1 MAKEDHQRRGRLLI
15 SDCQLPIGEGKANPP
30 SLKVCRGSFEKLV
43 IGNWQLTMPKGEIM
57 AEKKE
62 FRVQAKQREGRG
74 KNDARRARREGM
86 VPITVYGGGA
96 ETIAAVAPARDLA
109 AILRSESARNTIF
122 TIEVEGVGESEVM
135 FHDRQIDPVKGRL
148 IHADLTRLVKGQKIE
163 VTVPLHLVGEPI
175 GVKERQ
181 GVLEQIIR
189 EIDVRCEPRD
199 IPDSLDVDVSNL
211 DVHDTLHVSDIQ
223 VSEGVEILTDAEIV
237 IATVGIVKEEEA
249 PAPVI

>member
-1 MAKEDHQRRGRLLI
+1 
-15 SDCQLPIGEGKANPP
+15 
-30 SLKVCRGSFEKLV
+30 
-43 IGNWQLTMPKGEIM
+43 M

-62 FRVQAKQREGRG
+62 FRVRATQREGRG

-96 ETIAAVAPARDLA
+96 ETVAAVAPARDLA
-109 AILRSESARNTIF
+109 AILRSDSGRNTIF
-122 TIEVEGVGESEVM
+122 TIEVDGVGESEVM

-175 GVKERQ
+175 GVKEKQ
-181 GVLEQIIR
+181 GVLEQILR
-189 EIDVRCEPRD
+189 EIDIRCEPRE

-211 DVHDTLHVSDIQ
+211 DVHDTLHVSDIK
-223 VSEGVEILTDAEIV
+223 VSEAVEILTDAELV

-249 PAPVI
+249 PAPAIEGEEPAEPELIGKGKKEEEGEEGGE